1 MIQKF
6 DEFETNESIRS
17 LFASSAQYKP
27 TDPRHKLLYNSFI
40 NWYKGMRE
48 KYDEDL
54 IMNMLMSAEEDIKYG
69 EI

>member
-1 MIQKF
+1 MIQDF
-6 DEFETNESIRS
+6 DNFTNESIRS

-27 TDPRHKLLYNSFI
+27 SDPRHKLLYNSFI
-40 NWYKGMRE
+40 NWFKGMRE

>member
-1 MIQKF
+1 MIQDLDSF
-6 DEFETNESIRS
+6 TNESIRS

-27 TDPRHKLLYNSFI
+27 SDPRHKLLYNSFI
-40 NWYKGMRE
+40 NWFKGMRE

>member
-1 MIQKF
+1 MIKDF
-6 DEFETNESIRS
+6 DSFTNESIRS

-27 TDPRHKLLYNSFI
+27 TDPKHKLLYNSFI
-40 NWYKGMRE
+40 NWFKGMRE

>member
-1 MIQKF
+1 MMQDF
-6 DEFETNESIRS
+6 DSFTNESIRS

-27 TDPRHKLLYNSFI
+27 SDPRHKLLYNSFI
-40 NWYKGMRE
+40 NWFKGMRE

>member
-6 DEFETNESIRS
+6 DEFNTNEGIRAMLVQS
-17 LFASSAQYKP
+17 VQYKP
-27 TDPRHKLLYNSFI
+27 TDPKHKILYNSFI
-40 NWYKGMRE
+40 NWFKGMRE

-54 IMNMLMSAEEDIKYG
+54 IMNMLMSAEEDIRYG

>member
-1 MIQKF
+1 MIQDF
-6 DEFETNESIRS
+6 DSFTNESIRS

-27 TDPRHKLLYNSFI
+27 SDPRHKLLYNSFI
-40 NWYKGMRE
+40 NWFKGMRE